1 MIRFETKLLSSLV
14 KVFPKEEPCSSMT
27 KNVSA
32 LRGEVFSFQVAYRT
46 NAHRIPVA
54 VEAES
59 CLKRFITLRSV
70 ENVPVEWM
78 PDAVDEDV
86 VGTVPGMYPDILR
99 ELDNGKLNSVWDHWR
114 SIWVTVRIPK
124 SCKSGKYDI
133 KISFKYFDC
142 DPAVNKEF
150 TFSETLTLEVLNV
163 LLPEQKLKCTHW
175 FHTDCLAGYYNVEVF
190 SPEYWKI
197 VGSFMKSAA
206 SHGINMI
213 LTPLFTPPLDT
224 APGGE
229 RKTVQLVKVKKEKK
243 GYSFD
248 FSLLGKW
255 FLLAEKSG
263 IKYFEM
269 SHLFTQ
275 WGAAAAPK
283 IMAEVNGK
291 EKRIFGWDT
300 KSDSKEYQ
308 EFLQAFLPR
317 LTAYIKRKGYADKV
331 YFHCSDEPNDTH
343 IATYGTAAAL
353 LRKYLASFTIFDALS
368 NAEFFKKG
376 FVTVPVPCEN
386 HLEDFMKLSVP
397 ERWTYYCCGP
407 RVGYSNRFIYM
418 TSSRNMVIGLLFYK
432 YAVEGFLH
440 WGFNFYN
447 SYHSLFLIDPY
458 KSVCSDFTFPA
469 GDGFLVYPGKGGI
482 PEDSIRYEVFFEGL
496 QDQRSLQLL
505 ETKMGRKETEKF
517 LIRLCGGTLKMA
529 EYPQGEEKILA
540 IRNEINKKLKKYFS
554 EEGMKTTSKTKKK

>member
-14 KVFPKEEPCSSMT
+14 KVFPKEVPVGTVM
-27 KNVSA
+27 KNAVA

-46 NAHRIPVA
+46 NAHRIPVEVG
-54 VEAES
+54 VESA
-59 CLKRFITLRSV
+59 LKRHILLRSV

-78 PDAVDEDV
+78 PDAIDEDV
-86 VGTVPGMYPDILR
+86 VGTAPGMYPDILR

-124 SCKSGKYDI
+124 NCKGGKYDI
-133 KISFKYFDC
+133 KVLFRYFDK

-150 TFSETLTLEVLNV
+150 TFSETLTLEVLDV
-163 LLPEQKLKCTHW
+163 LLPPQKLKQTRW
-175 FHTDCLAGYYNVEVF
+175 FHTDCLSNYYNVEVF
-190 SPEYWKI
+190 SPEYWKS
-197 VGSFMKSAA
+197 VAAFMKNAA
-206 SHGINMI
+206 DHGINMI

-291 EKRIFGWDT
+291 VKQIFGWDT

-317 LTAYIKRKGYADKV
+317 LTAYIKRKGYAEKV
-331 YFHCSDEPNDTH
+331 YFHCSDEPNENH
-343 IATYGTAAAL
+343 IATYGTAAAF
-353 LRKYLASFTIFDALS
+353 LRKYLTGFPIFDALS
-368 NAEFFKKG
+368 NADFYKKG
-376 FVTVPVPCEN
+376 FVTIPVPCEN
-386 HLEDFMKLSVP
+386 HLDDFMKFTVP
-397 ERWTYYCCGP
+397 ERWTYYCCLP
-407 RVGYSNRFIYM
+407 RTIYSNQFIYM
-418 TSSRNMVIGLLFYK
+418 SSSRNRVMGLLLYK

-447 SYHSLFLIDPY
+447 SYHSLFPVDPY

-469 GDGFLVYPGKGGI
+469 GDGFLVYPGKDGN
-482 PEDSIRYEVFFEGL
+482 PEDSIRHEVFFEAL
-496 QDQRSLQLL
+496 QDQRSLELL
-505 ETKMGRKETEKF
+505 ETKMGRKEVEKF
-517 LIRLCGGTLKMA
+517 LLNVCGGILTMA
-529 EYPQGEEKILA
+529 DYPKGEEKILA
-540 IRNEINKKLKKYFS
+540 IRDEINKKLKKYFS
-554 EEGMKTTSKTKKK
+554 ATKKKTT